1 MSGRR
6 IKGYKYM
13 VIKNQTKMKKEHIQA
28 VMRAAN
34 FDNDRYKKFKLMYNF
49 FGLLFSMM
57 FVRYLI
63 FEMLGSSE
71 RQPVMMV
78 LYGIVGAV
86 FLYIGMYGMDKSNY
100 KKYYR
105 IYGNMIG
112 ITFTYEADSEG
123 IRMTDEEGDNEFFE
137 WERMLKWA
145 EDLDSFFVYMGLEE
159 CLILDKNSFVEGTD
173 INFKEL
179 LVAVAGLKKE
189 ENGDEYEK

>member
-1 MSGRR
+1 
-6 IKGYKYM
+6 
-13 VIKNQTKMKKEHIQA
+13 
-28 VMRAAN
+28 
-34 FDNDRYKKFKLMYNF
+34 
-49 FGLLFSMM
+49 
-57 FVRYLI
+57 
-63 FEMLGSSE
+63 MLGSSE

-137 WERMLKWA
+137 WERMLKWV

-179 LVAVAGLKKE
+179 LTAVVGLKKE